1 MRWRWKRNE
10 IEVVKEYKYLGY
22 TLQAN
27 GGQEAHMKGR
37 MKKAA
42 MMGQV
47 WKIGKRRYGK
57 DWSRRI

>member
-1 MRWRWKRNE
+1 MRWRWKGNE

-22 TLQAN
+22 TLQEI
-27 GGQEAHMKGR
+27 GGQEAHIKER

-47 WKIGKRRYGK
+47 WKIGKRKYGK